1 LRCSNKIVVGG
12 DRGNY
17 WLAIVEERWGS
28 IELTAFYPGTGWGD
42 RFPSLFS
49 DDKNHCAMAKR
60 TVLYQICLGLYCFF
74 GSGVVAW
81 AQGNFRPLVDTGDRP
96 VVFAPGVVSTPFE
109 EVAATFTPDGG
120 AVYFAQGTIAM
131 EICFSKKIGDGWAK
145 PHVAAFSGRWGD
157 WDPFLSPDGRQLYF
171 VSNRPLDTT
180 GDNKFKRS
188 THLWFTDRI
197 GDDGWS
203 APRCIKDS
211 FNMDGVGNYAPSVSR
226 NKDLCFFSPERDKA
240 GKGRS
245 FYAKWMGDHYDAPT
259 ALLLNGDEE
268 VSDPYLAPDESYIIF
283 VSGNDLY
290 ISYRRGNGWGMG
302 EKLGPAVNDGS
313 SNYDPTVS
321 ADGTTL
327 YFTSTRIRGY
337 YKRDPATLPMDYDA
351 LLKEMNGIFNGKG
364 NIFMVAI
371 HVRGGGS

>member
-1 LRCSNKIVVGG
+1 LLHSNKIVVGG
-12 DRGNY
+12 ALGNS
-17 WLAIVEERWGS
+17 WRPGVEERRGI
-28 IELTAFYPGTGWGD
+28 IELNAFYPGSAWGYCI
-42 RFPSLFS
+42 PSLFS
-49 DDKNHCAMAKR
+49 ADKNYCAIPSQTFLFA
-60 TVLYQICLGLYCFF
+60 ICFGFCCLLGSC
-74 GSGVVAW
+74 VVAS
-81 AQGNFRPLVDTGDRP
+81 AQGNFRLLVDTGDRP

-109 EVAATFTPDGG
+109 EVAATFAPDGG

-131 EICFSKKIGDGWAK
+131 EICFSKKIDGGWAK

-171 VSNRPLDTT
+171 VSNRPMDTT

-188 THLWFTDRI
+188 THLWFTDRL
-197 GDDGWS
+197 GDDSWS

-211 FNMDGVGNYAPSVSR
+211 FNMDGIGNYAPSISR
-226 NKDLCFFSPERDKA
+226 SKDLCFFSPERDKS
-240 GKGRS
+240 GKRKS

-268 VSDPYLAPDESYIIF
+268 VSDPCIAPDESYIIF
-283 VSGNDLY
+283 VSGNDLF
-290 ISYRRGNGWGMG
+290 ISYRHGNGWSTGG
-302 EKLGPAVNDGS
+302 KLGAAVNDGS

-321 ADGTTL
+321 PDGKTL

-351 LLKEMNGIFNGKG
+351 LSKEMNGIFNGKG
-364 NIFMVAI
+364 NIFMIAI
-371 HVRGGGS
+371 HLAGGGS